1 MPVPASQIGHMPGHD
16 RHSLPDVPDTEIRM
30 IHDDATELRR
40 LRWRSRRGMRELD
53 RLFERWLD
61 RCWATSTDAERDVFR
76 RLLDCED
83 DRLWKW
89 FLGHERPD
97 DAELD
102 ALVQSIRQL
111 QPD

>member
-1 MPVPASQIGHMPGHD
+1 MSD
-16 RHSLPDVPDTEIRM
+16 
-30 IHDDATELRR
+30 DDALELRR
-40 LRWRSRRGMRELD
+40 LRWRCRRGMRELD

-61 RCWATSTDAERDVFR
+61 QRWAVSPESERVVFR

-97 DAELD
+97 DADLD
-102 ALVQSIRQL
+102 TLVQSIRAL
-111 QPD
+111 PHDV